1 MRIKKH
7 ILLVEDDESMGFL
20 LKDSLESYNYKVTHY
35 TDGKSALNNYNK
47 LTFDLCLLDVMM
59 PNMDGFTLASEIRKN
74 DLDTPIIFLTAK
86 AMKEDRIKGLKLGA
100 DDYVTKPFSIE
111 ELTLRIKAV
120 LKRGKILQTTN
131 EPISFSTYTLDLD
144 NLILN
149 TESKQVQLTQ
159 KEADILA
166 LFASNK
172 NSLLKREFILNS
184 IWEDDSYFIGRSLD
198 VFISKLRKHFKTD
211 PTVSITNIH
220 GSGYKFEVTSE

>member
-1 MRIKKH
+1 MSAKKH

-20 LKDSLESYNYKVTHY
+20 LKDSLESYNYRVTHY
-35 TDGKSALNNYNK
+35 SDGKSALNEFLK
-47 LTFDLCLLDVMM
+47 HTFDLCLLDVMM

-74 DLDTPIIFLTAK
+74 DLNTPIIFLTAK

-120 LKRGKILQTTN
+120 LKRGKVLQATDQQ
-131 EPISFSTYTLDLD
+131 ISFSTYTLDLD

-149 TESKQVQLTQ
+149 TKNKQIQLTQ

-166 LFASNK
+166 LFALNK
-172 NSLLKREFILNS
+172 NTLLKREFILKS

-198 VFISKLRKHFKTD
+198 VFISKLRKYFKTD
-211 PTVSITNIH
+211 STISITNIH
-220 GSGYKFEVTSE
+220 GSGYKFESPE